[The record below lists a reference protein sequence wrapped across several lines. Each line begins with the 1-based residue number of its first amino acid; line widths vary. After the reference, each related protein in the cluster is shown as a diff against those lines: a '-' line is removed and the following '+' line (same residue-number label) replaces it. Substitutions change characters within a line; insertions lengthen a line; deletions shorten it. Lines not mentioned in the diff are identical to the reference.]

1 MTATAPRPTSP
12 EKPTRAS
19 SAPGRSGTP
28 TPTRR
33 TQGRTPRAFYWMVV
47 PAVVIFFGLHTIP
60 VVTGMFFSLTNYAGY
75 GTWSFVGLSNYLN
88 LFRDDRVISS
98 YLFTFGFAIVSTI
111 AVNVISLAIALGLN
125 ARIKFRTAFRGVFF
139 IPYVLAIL
147 IIGYVFNYLFANSFP
162 AIFTSLGLPGLA
174 NNILADPDWA
184 WLGIVITT
192 VWQACAFNVILY
204 LAGLQTIPAELY
216 EAAGIDGASSWRQ
229 FRSITFPLI
238 GAYFTINMV
247 LSFKSFLQVF
257 DQIVALT
264 NGGPGTSTES
274 IALVIFRGGFQGGEY
289 GYQMANAVLYLFVI
303 ILVSFIQLRFLQ
315 RREASF

>member
-1 MTATAPRPTSP
+1 MTATAPPPAPATKTRTRGSAAAAPSP
-12 EKPTRAS
+12 RRNKEGR
-19 SAPGRSGTP
+19 APG
-28 TPTRR
+28 
-33 TQGRTPRAFYWMVV
+33 AFYWMVV

-60 VVTGMFFSLTNYAGY
+60 VITGMFFSLTNYAGY
-75 GTWSFVGLSNYLN
+75 GTWNFVGLSNYFN
-88 LFRDDRVISS
+88 LFRDDRVIAS
-98 YLFTFGFAIVSTI
+98 YLFTFGFAVVSTI

-125 ARIKFRTAFRGVFF
+125 ARIKFRTAFRGIFF

-162 AIFTSLGLPGLA
+162 AILQAVGFDGA
-174 NNILADPDWA
+174 NILADPQWA
-184 WLGIVITT
+184 WVGIVITT

-204 LAGLQTIPAELY
+204 LAGLQTIPGELY

-264 NGGPGTSTES
+264 AGGPGTSTES

-289 GYQMANAVLYLFVI
+289 GYQMANAVMYLAVI
-303 ILVSFIQLRFLQ
+303 IVVSFIQLRFLQ

>member
-1 MTATAPRPTSP
+1 MTSTAPRPDATRP
-12 EKPTRAS
+12 DAATRAS
-19 SAPGRSGTP
+19 STADASTGGGLTPRRS
-28 TPTRR
+28 
-33 TQGRTPRAFYWMVV
+33 QRTPRAFYWMVV
-47 PAVVIFFGLHTIP
+47 PAVVIFFGLHTVP

-75 GTWSFVGLSNYLN
+75 GTWSFVGLSNYAN
-88 LFRDDRVISS
+88 LFLDDRVIAS
-98 YLFTFGFAIVSTI
+98 YGFTFGFAVVSTV

-125 ARIKFRTAFRGVFF
+125 ARIKFSTAFRGVFF

-162 AIFTSLGLPGLA
+162 TILTSLGLPGG
-174 NNILADPDWA
+174 NILADPQWA
-184 WLGIVITT
+184 WVGIVITT

-204 LAGLQTIPAELY
+204 LAGLQTIPSELY

-264 NGGPGTSTES
+264 GGGPGTSTES

-289 GYQMANAVLYLFVI
+289 GYQMANAVMYLFVI

>member
-1 MTATAPRPTSP
+1 MTATAPPPAPGT
-12 EKPTRAS
+12 ETRARA
-19 SAPGRSGTP
+19 SAQAAPAP
-28 TPTRR
+28 RR
-33 TQGRTPRAFYWMVV
+33 TKQGRTPKAFYWMVV

-60 VVTGMFFSLTNYAGY
+60 VITGMFFSLTNYAGY

-88 LFRDDRVISS
+88 LFRDDRVIAS

-125 ARIKFRTAFRGVFF
+125 SRIKFRTAFRGIFF

-162 AIFTSLGLPGLA
+162 AILQTIGIEGT
-174 NNILADPDWA
+174 NILADPQWA
-184 WLGIVITT
+184 WVGIVITT

-204 LAGLQTIPAELY
+204 LAGLQTIPGELY

-264 NGGPGTSTES
+264 AGGPGTSTES

-289 GYQMANAVLYLFVI
+289 GYQMANAVMYLVVI
-303 ILVSFIQLRFLQ
+303 IVVSFIQLRFLQ